1 MPITPITNIP
11 TTVEPVSNRLVDVKI
26 IYPIPELDPIISP
39 EIVHIKAIPIATLSP
54 DTIYGKLDGTIT
66 SVNICELDAPNDCA
80 ASIKTGSVLCT
91 PSIVEISIGKTHP
104 MKIMNTAGPTP
115 IPNHIIE
122 KGIHAI
128 GGIGLKIL
136 ITNLHNLSNSLNQP
150 NIMPN
155 VIPTTDASNIPNNT
169 LYSVSK
175 ISLKS
180 WPETTNLTNEFA
192 TSVSPG
198 NM

>member
-11 TTVEPVSNRLVDVKI
+11 TTVEPVSNRFVDVKI

-39 EIVHIKAIPIATLSP
+39 EIVHIKAIAIATLSP
-54 DTIYGKLDGTIT
+54 DTIKGKLDGMTT
-66 SVNICELDAPNDCA
+66 SVNICEFDAPNDSA

-91 PSIVEISIGKTHP
+91 PSIVEIRIGNTHP
-104 MKIMNTAGPTP
+104 MKIMNIAGHTP

-128 GGIGLKIL
+128 GGIGLKTL
-136 ITNLHNLSNSLNQP
+136 TTNLHILSNRLYQP

-155 VIPTTDASNIPNNT
+155 VIPTVDASNIPNNT
-169 LYSVSK
+169 L
-175 ISLKS
+175 
-180 WPETTNLTNEFA
+180 
-192 TSVSPG
+192 
-198 NM
+198 

>member
-1 MPITPITNIP
+1 M
-11 TTVEPVSNRLVDVKI
+11 
-26 IYPIPELDPIISP
+26 
-39 EIVHIKAIPIATLSP
+39 
-54 DTIYGKLDGTIT
+54 IT
-66 SVNICELDAPNDCA
+66 SVSICEFDAPNDCA

-91 PSIVEISIGKTHP
+91 PSIVESSIGKTHP

-136 ITNLHNLSNSLNQP
+136 IINLHNVSKRLNQP
-150 NIMPN
+150 NSIPN

-169 LYSVSK
+169 LYIVSN

-180 WPETTNLTNEFA
+180 LPETINLTKEVA
-192 TSVSPG
+192 TSTGPG

>member
-1 MPITPITNIP
+1 M
-11 TTVEPVSNRLVDVKI
+11 VSNRFVDVKI

-54 DTIYGKLDGTIT
+54 ETIYGKVEGMIT
-66 SVNICELDAPNDCA
+66 SVNICEVDAPNDCA

-104 MKIMNTAGPTP
+104 MKIINTAGPIP

-136 ITNLHNLSNSLNQP
+136 ITNLHNVSNRLKYP
-150 NIMPN
+150 NIIPSA
-155 VIPTTDASNIPNNT
+155 IPTVDANNMPNNT
-169 LYSVSK
+169 L
-175 ISLKS
+175 
-180 WPETTNLTNEFA
+180 
-192 TSVSPG
+192 
-198 NM
+198 